1 MKTEDIELAWPD
13 LVLLNE
19 HHTLSLDEL
28 ISLSGLSKATL
39 QLLVENG
46 ALMPSHLNKAAASK
60 PPINTLHF
68 SSHSLI
74 SIRTLSRLKRD
85 FELENNSLSLIL
97 LYLERIRTL
106 EAQLQQLDN
115 RNDH

>member
-1 MKTEDIELAWPD
+1 MINEDPALTWPD
-13 LVLLNE
+13 LIMLNE

-28 ISLSGLSKATL
+28 IKLSGLPKATL

-46 ALMPSHLNKAAASK
+46 VLTPNRLNKAAANK
-60 PPINTLHF
+60 PRINTLHF

-85 FELENNSLSLIL
+85 FELEENSLSLIL
-97 LYLERIRTL
+97 LFLERIRTL
-106 EAQLQQLDN
+106 EEQLKN
-115 RNDH
+115 

>member
-1 MKTEDIELAWPD
+1 MKTEDIGLTWPD
-13 LVLLNE
+13 LILLNE

-28 ISLSGLSKATL
+28 IKLSGLSQATL

-46 ALMPSHLNKAAASK
+46 ALVPNHLPEAIASNNN
-60 PPINTLHF
+60 INTWHF
-68 SSHSLI
+68 SSHHLV

-106 EAQLQQLDN
+106 EAQLQHLD
-115 RNDH
+115 RP